1 MQLLSQGLRAMTT
14 QMFNFA
20 VKVVADLIRSAA
32 SAFAVKAPALWFDRQ
47 GFVKMT
53 TPSTELIHL
62 CRA

>member
-1 MQLLSQGLRAMTT
+1 MTT

-32 SAFAVKAPALWFDRQ
+32 SAFAAMAPALWFDRQ

-53 TPSTELIHL
+53 TPSTEHIHL